1 MYREELREMTQRAES
16 LMDQLRKSKKSGKE
30 MQAAH
35 KSARE
40 EFLTARLELQECQ
53 AQLRR
58 QVFVPSQSSEPFA
71 EVREARGSEKEADST
86 TLTDTTKDTG
96 EDTFSLGRSFPVVEH
111 WRGQARVG
119 QCFSTLRKLHSELS
133 KELQSR
139 PTGQAAED
147 VISKI
152 LQQMDKALLDGP
164 SPAGSEGGRAA
175 PLSLRL
181 PSSPEA
187 ERPIPEDLKDFKL
200 SSASG
205 SPQDP
210 GRDSDEVLLMKLDV
224 NAVRVAAELEKEK
237 LIAEHCDEL
246 DDLHRRH
253 DKEKRELHQELSELR
268 SEQLRSEASEK
279 PMQHIRAHFEKQVAE
294 VKYDLVAQLAD
305 INERSRMQNGQVE
318 QEMSLLKRD
327 LERCQAELSTS
338 QKEFR
343 TLALLYDK
351 EQQELQD
358 LRQQQHSSGDSK
370 TLIVGDSM

>member
-200 SSASG
+200 SSASE
-205 SPQDP
+205 SVVP
-210 GRDSDEVLLMKLDV
+210 SVKFLDV
-224 NAVRVAAELEKEK
+224 IVGHLWNSCIASSTLPMCSLVAFVFFATVS
-237 LIAEHCDEL
+237 A
-246 DDLHRRH
+246 
-253 DKEKRELHQELSELR
+253 
-268 SEQLRSEASEK
+268 QLVA
-279 PMQHIRAHFEKQVAE
+279 FEKDILRNV
-294 VKYDLVAQLAD
+294 LVELGVPTLLAAD
-305 INERSRMQNGQVE
+305 ILTYETESCYWRPGCCM
-318 QEMSLLKRD
+318 LL
-327 LERCQAELSTS
+327 
-338 QKEFR
+338 
-343 TLALLYDK
+343 
-351 EQQELQD
+351 
-358 LRQQQHSSGDSK
+358 
-370 TLIVGDSM
+370 